1 MTNLPTRQGE
11 NAPAGEQTAEEQA
24 VIKAAGGWIN
34 LLARTLKTSRL
45 YEAGNPTAVRFRQEL
60 AVSLGLLLERHG
72 AMTFKI
78 TADDL
83 LMGDVSLYPAK
94 SREDNLALPFYRDGI
109 HAITFHPGIEPRE
122 SDAFLDALL
131 KVTGTSEGDD
141 DLVTLLWE
149 AQLDHIEMEYVP
161 AESDLALGGP
171 QEPATSPVP
180 WPKGEEGTLET
191 GAAEAPVDGG
201 EGARSDDWSTGD
213 LTIEVEAAFAEL
225 EALTATEGEAYLER
239 HRREQQLPLVE
250 TAIAVANA
258 CLSTPVTQADMD
270 ELARFLPRA
279 LRRAVSEGE
288 WRWAAET
295 LHVLDRCQSRE
306 WSVETFAQEVMQP
319 ASVTAAIELV
329 DAQDEDVVL
338 EFITFAKALGEPAVD
353 LLNLVMSESKVRRTR
368 RLLAE
373 SVTELCRENPERLAP
388 WLSDPRWY
396 VVRNIIHILGWIGG
410 PQIVGLLQAGARHP
424 EPKVRHEV
432 VAALG
437 QLDLQY
443 SRPLL
448 LKMLEESDTRLFC
461 LILHQLAARRD
472 SSTARMLL
480 GYLQDPAFD
489 QRPIEEKRA
498 IYSALATTGN
508 DEILPELEAELHK
521 GNWFTG
527 TQETHRQA
535 IARCIARFGTLASRE
550 VLEDGRQSR
559 RSAVRRACEEALA
572 GRPVHE

>member
-11 NAPAGEQTAEEQA
+11 SAPAGEHAADEQA

-45 YEAGNPTAVRFRQEL
+45 YETGNPTSARFRQEL
-60 AVSLGLLLERHG
+60 GLALGLLLERHG
-72 AMTFKI
+72 SMTFKI

-180 WPKGEEGTLET
+180 WPKGEDGTTET
-191 GAAEAPVDGG
+191 DTAEAPVDGG
-201 EGARSDDWSTGD
+201 EGSRSDDWSTGD
-213 LTIEVEAAFAEL
+213 LTIEIEAAFAEL

-239 HRREQQLPLVE
+239 HRREQQMPLVE
-250 TAIAVANA
+250 TAIAIANA

-270 ELARFLPRA
+270 DLARFLPRA

-368 RLLAE
+368 RLDDRRDRPLVAFALDE
-373 SVTELCRENPERLAP
+373 QDRVGLVGDLLVRQYAQPL
-388 WLSDPRWY
+388 
-396 VVRNIIHILGWIGG
+396 VVQPAVVVSTIFASQMADDDHMEA
-410 PQIVGLLQAGARHP
+410 GLLQLGQAGVDRLHVAVDRGVFVVADAGLAIGLGASTALGVGAHGLKHLGDRVEHDGVAGLAELANLFHRLDEHAQRERLQHLDAPVYARLAGQVLRGALGIEHPERSAAPGAAGEVRLAGAGLP
-424 EPKVRHEV
+424 SQDVE
-432 VAALG
+432 AAGL
-437 QLDLQY
+437 
-443 SRPLL
+443 
-448 LKMLEESDTRLFC
+448 
-461 LILHQLAARRD
+461 
-472 SSTARMLL
+472 
-480 GYLQDPAFD
+480 
-489 QRPIEEKRA
+489 
-498 IYSALATTGN
+498 
-508 DEILPELEAELHK
+508 
-521 GNWFTG
+521 
-527 TQETHRQA
+527 
-535 IARCIARFGTLASRE
+535 
-550 VLEDGRQSR
+550 
-559 RSAVRRACEEALA
+559 
-572 GRPVHE
+572 